1 LGAIDMVHRG
11 EFGCMA
17 AMRANKIVSIP
28 LLEAIARNR
37 TVDDETIQIVDG
49 LLPKAEDRATASR

>member
-1 LGAIDMVHRG
+1 
-11 EFGCMA
+11 MA